1 MNHDAKNAV
10 IYQMQERLDKLEHDY
25 ERLIEQIHLADQER
39 FGRHTEKLSEIAG
52 QLSFFNEVEA
62 CYDENANEPAI
73 ESVVDSAL
81 KKPRKSKQKGQRE
94 EDEYSRAVT
103 PQIRQAGNLLSG
115 LAETACASLLA

>member
-1 MNHDAKNAV
+1 MCQKYTEEELNTMNHDAKNAV

-73 ESVVDSAL
+73 EAVVDSAL
-81 KKPRKSKQKGQRE
+81 KKPRKPKQKGQRE
-94 EDEYSRAVT
+94 EDLKDF
-103 PQIRQAGNLLSG
+103 PQ
-115 LAETACASLLA
+115 